1 MSTGKIRQWFPLLL
15 AGLALLSVAAKPAD
29 WGPDT
34 GSIRG
39 AVYLDLN
46 RNGAYDVGEPGV
58 GGVWF
63 TASCG
68 GLTVHYYSEPRVTD
82 EYGNTYA
89 TGTYGP
95 VLSRCDWVVE
105 MQVPEGYM
113 ATTPVQQTVS
123 LPGPERGSAFAYF
136 GLYLS
141 TGLPPAGMDGGSFL
155 GTAALF
161 GGGMLG
167 VAVAL
172 GLAARRKRLKLLLRT
187 GCFKA

>member
-1 MSTGKIRQWFPLLL
+1 MSTGKIRQWVPLIL
-15 AGLALLSVAAKPAD
+15 AVLALLSVAARPAD

-63 TASCG
+63 AASCG
-68 GLTVHYYSEPRVTD
+68 DLTVHYYSEPRVTD
-82 EYGNTYA
+82 EYGNTFA

-136 GLYLS
+136 GLYSS

-155 GTAALF
+155 GTGALF

-172 GLAARRKRLKLLLRT
+172 GLVARRKR
-187 GCFKA
+187 A